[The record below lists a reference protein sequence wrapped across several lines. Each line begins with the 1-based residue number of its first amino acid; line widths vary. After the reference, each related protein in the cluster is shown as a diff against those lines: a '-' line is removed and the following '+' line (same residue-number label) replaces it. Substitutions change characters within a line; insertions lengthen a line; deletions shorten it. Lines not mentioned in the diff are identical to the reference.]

1 MIIKIYQ
8 YLSKLIGRIIKEIEM
23 VEYIKTNWKDILAI
37 IGGVVSVA
45 SVVVKLTPTQKDD
58 TVLDKII
65 SVLVYFSLYNKDG
78 KASK

>member
-1 MIIKIYQ
+1 
-8 YLSKLIGRIIKEIEM
+8 M

>member
-1 MIIKIYQ
+1 
-8 YLSKLIGRIIKEIEM
+8 M

-58 TVLDKII
+58 TILDKVI